1 MLFGIQPGDFS
12 RLGDRFLKII
22 FILIEV
28 ALSLLICDSLS
39 AIPVSSLVDT
49 PFKVMLLGYL
59 QWVRFRFVN
68 LGKSLQIRVSIN
80 VALGLFIGK
89 GFVTSL
95 VSLLD

>member
-1 MLFGIQPGDFS
+1 MLFGIQPGDFTG
-12 RLGDRFLKII
+12 LGDRFLKII

-28 ALSLLICDSLS
+28 ALGLLICDSLS

-68 LGKSLQIRVSIN
+68 LGKSLQIRVSVN